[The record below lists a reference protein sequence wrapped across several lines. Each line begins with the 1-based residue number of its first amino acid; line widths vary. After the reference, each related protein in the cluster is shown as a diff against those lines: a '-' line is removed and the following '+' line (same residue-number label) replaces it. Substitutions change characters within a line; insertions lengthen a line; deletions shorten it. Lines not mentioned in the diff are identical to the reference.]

1 MSENML
7 VRRVVVGPLQVNCF
21 VVACLATRQAA
32 VIDPGEDAERILQVI
47 ADDKLQVK
55 YLINTHG
62 HFDHIGA
69 NRAMKESTGA
79 ELLIHRDDATLFQTA
94 EDHASLFGLNTTVS
108 PEPDQLLDEGD
119 VIEIGELRFSVLH
132 VPGHSPGG
140 ICLHCLNHLFV
151 GDVLFAGSIG
161 RTDLP
166 GGDHQKL
173 LDGIVQKLFPLPDET
188 LVHTGHGP
196 DTTLGDEKQDN
207 PFVGGVGRR

>member
-1 MSENML
+1 MSERML

-32 VIDPGEDAERILQVI
+32 VIDPGEDAGRILQVI
-47 ADDKLQVK
+47 ADDNLQVK
-55 YLINTHG
+55 YLVNTHG

-69 NRAMKESTGA
+69 NRAMKEATGA
-79 ELLIHRDDATLFQTA
+79 ELLIHRTDADLFQTA
-94 EDHASLFGLNTTVS
+94 EDHASLFGLSTTVS
-108 PEPDQLLDEGD
+108 PEPDRLLDEGD
-119 VIEIGELRFSVLH
+119 VIEVGELSFGVIH

-140 ICLHCLNHLFV
+140 ICLYCPDHLFV

-166 GGDHQKL
+166 GGDHQLL

-196 DTTLGDEKQDN
+196 DTTLGEEKKNN
-207 PFVGGVGRR
+207 PFVGGLGQC